1 MVVRAAFFDVGDTL
15 VEQWAPREVVNERAR
30 AQICAG
36 LGEERWL
43 DELLDVDDL
52 TELPRIVGRWLAG

>member
-15 VEQWAPREVVNERAR
+15 VEHWALRGVVNERAR

-36 LGEERWL
+36 LGEEPWL
-43 DELLDVDDL
+43 DDLLDVDDL